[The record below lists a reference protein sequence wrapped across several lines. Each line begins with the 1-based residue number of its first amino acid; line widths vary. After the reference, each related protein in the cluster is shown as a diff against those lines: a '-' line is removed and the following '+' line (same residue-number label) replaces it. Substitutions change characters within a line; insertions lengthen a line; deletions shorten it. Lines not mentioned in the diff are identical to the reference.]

1 MEHIKDILDQIQ
13 IWHLCIGAYIIGVI
27 WMVWEAKNAPLM
39 PDEQP
44 LPPSF
49 RSEHEKKWATPPEE
63 KDKPKDKT
71 WYGPND
77 RMRDLVH
84 DKEKFEDEYENQPFG
99 D

>member
-1 MEHIKDILDQIQ
+1 MEHIKDILDQVQ
-13 IWHLCIGAYIIGVI
+13 IWHICIGAYIIGVI

-39 PDEQP
+39 PDDYD
-44 LPPSF
+44 LPI
-49 RSEHEKKWATPPEE
+49 EE
-63 KDKPKDKT
+63 KDKT

>member
-1 MEHIKDILDQIQ
+1 MEHIKDILDQVQ
-13 IWHLCIGAYIIGVI
+13 IWHLCLSAYILGVI
-27 WMVWEAKNAPLM
+27 WMVWEASNAPLM
-39 PDEQP
+39 PDDYD
-44 LPPSF
+44 LPI
-49 RSEHEKKWATPPEE
+49 EE